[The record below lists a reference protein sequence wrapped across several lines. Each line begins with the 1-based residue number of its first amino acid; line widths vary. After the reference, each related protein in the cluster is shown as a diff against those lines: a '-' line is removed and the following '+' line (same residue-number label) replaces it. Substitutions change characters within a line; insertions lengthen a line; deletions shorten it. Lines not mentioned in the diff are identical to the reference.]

1 MSLFFKSEDLRLT
14 ALRVLEI
21 KLKSNGIKFKQIPGK
36 RRIHYKI
43 IKANR
48 EFNTV
53 VFSADGECLKI
64 YKCHEY
70 IKPFFIFIW
79 YVYENPTFYILTYND
94 VRRLFGPK
102 PFETFSWKEEGY
114 YSWSSAT
121 GVPSQRKHILDT
133 FYKNNWGI
141 LK

>member
-1 MSLFFKSEDLRLT
+1 MSLDFKNENLRLS
-14 ALRVLEI
+14 ALKALES
-21 KLKSNGIKFKQIPGK
+21 KLRANGIKFKQIPGK

-43 IKANR
+43 FRGKK
-48 EFNTV
+48 EFNAA
-53 VFSADGECLKI
+53 VFCADGECLKI
-64 YKCHEY
+64 YRCHEH

-79 YVYENPTFYILTYND
+79 YVYENPTFYILTFND
-94 VRRLFGPK
+94 LKRLFGPK

-121 GVPSQRKHILDT
+121 GVPSQRKHILDS

-141 LK
+141 LR